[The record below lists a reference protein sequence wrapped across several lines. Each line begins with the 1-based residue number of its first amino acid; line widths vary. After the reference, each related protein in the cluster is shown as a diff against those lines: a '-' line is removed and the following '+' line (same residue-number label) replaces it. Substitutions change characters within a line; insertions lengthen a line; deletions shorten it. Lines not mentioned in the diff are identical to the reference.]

1 MDSLRM
7 LLTGL
12 GPKAKNSTCPRE
24 PLTAPWS
31 PPGRT
36 CSLVCSPRSLQ
47 GPLGALTTWGRSAS
61 TLAGYTRSTGNHRPL
76 APLLLLAPTLSL
88 REKPTNVELSPS
100 VAAWCQCR
108 GAWRH
113 GKKLFVV
120 CLKFQF
126 SWASCTFICR
136 IRQPQRWGPLPPEL
150 PQDPSGPNPPVH
162 PQGQAL
168 P

>member
-47 GPLGALTTWGRSAS
+47 AAARRADNLGAQRERSGWIHTQHREPQTLGPVASPGPPSAS
-61 TLAGYTRSTGNHRPL
+61 QGKADKRGTVSLGRCLVPMQRSMEAR
-76 APLLLLAPTLSL
+76 
-88 REKPTNVELSPS
+88 
-100 VAAWCQCR
+100 
-108 GAWRH
+108 
-113 GKKLFVV
+113 
-120 CLKFQF
+120 
-126 SWASCTFICR
+126 
-136 IRQPQRWGPLPPEL
+136 
-150 PQDPSGPNPPVH
+150 
-162 PQGQAL
+162 
-168 P
+168 